1 MGEVIHKKAAR
12 ERIIE
17 DTRTTLT
24 SAAARAAVTNGGSW
38 GAAAPRIGPM
48 VALWDTTTVKR
59 DAARA
64 ELAPLAATASATND
78 AVDDRI
84 KALADEIWNE
94 LGRPQND
101 PYFDMLFPG
110 GTGFYVDGNPNEQP
124 AQMEL
129 LAELL
134 DANLH
139 PRLANA
145 PALAASVRA
154 EAAKLEAATE
164 AARKPAARVEL
175 YDRMLTAIARS
186 AQVELSKLKR
196 FWKAE
201 GLSES
206 DIHSVIPDRPRNY
219 GVGTPATPATP
230 TPPSPVA
237 PPEPTT

>member
-17 DTRTTLT
+17 DTRTTL
-24 SAAARAAVTNGGSW
+24 ARAAAKAIVASGGPW
-38 GAAAPRIGPM
+38 GAAAPRIGPI

-94 LGRPQND
+94 IGRPQND

-134 DANLH
+134 DAKLH
-139 PRLANA
+139 PRLTNA
-145 PALAASVRA
+145 PAQAAVVRA

-164 AARKPAARVEL
+164 ATRKPAARVEL

-219 GVGTPATPATP
+219 GVGTPTNPTAPA
-230 TPPSPVA
+230 SPVA
-237 PPEPTT
+237 PTEPTS